1 MEKVKEKYTMIP
13 NEFIFGDNKLE
24 SDKLFLL
31 SILFQGRSLKD
42 ISYFNVKY
50 LCKRLNT
57 TTSNI
62 NRTKYIINTLKYFQ
76 DNKIF
81 AFSDKPDASND
92 IDIEKELNKDKTG
105 MYFAELYYLMDG
117 KFTII
122 KDKEIELIL
131 DICENN
137 KLDKYKMLHMYLY
150 IVSCINNNNTD
161 EEYKTSK
168 PSLNKISE
176 IVDISEYTI
185 LKYIEVLKNENILY
199 YDCVGYKVVNGKY
212 KMTNTYYSRME
223 DKELL
228 DELIQKKK
236 LEVGVNVLTSK
247 DKNKTN
253 QKRSLKQKINKLYNK
268 ENKTDK
274 DIELLKQ
281 LTKEYE
287 ELK

>member
-1 MEKVKEKYTMIP
+1 MGDKYTKVP
-13 NEFIFGDNKLE
+13 NDFIWGDSKLE

-31 SILFQGRSLKD
+31 TILFQGRTMKD

-62 NRTKYIINTLKYFQ
+62 NRTKYIINTMKYFQ

-92 IDIEKELNKDKTG
+92 IDIEQELNKDKTG
-105 MYFAELYYLMDG
+105 IYFAELYYTMDG
-117 KFTII
+117 KYTII
-122 KDKEIELIL
+122 KDQEIELIL

-137 KLDKYKMLHMYLY
+137 KLDKYKMLHMCLY
-150 IVSCINNNNTD
+150 IMSCINNNIQD
-161 EEYKTSK
+161 EEYKLCR
-168 PSLNKISE
+168 PSLSKISE
-176 IVDISEYTI
+176 IVDISESTI
-185 LKYIEVLKNENILY
+185 LKYIEILKKENILY
-199 YDCVGYKVVNGKY
+199 CDCVGYKIVNGKY
-212 KMTNTYYSRME
+212 KMTSTYYSRME
-223 DKELL
+223 DKEIL
-228 DELIQKKK
+228 DKLIQKKK
-236 LEVGVNVLTSK
+236 QETGINVLTTK

-274 DIELLKQ
+274 DIRLLKQ
-281 LTKEYE
+281 LTEEYE
-287 ELK
+287 QLK